1 MAEETKNKI
10 NKNWIIV
17 FNILF
22 YLGLAVV
29 IVGFVIWWLAVLGL
43 IIMVFSRFEE
53 ERIKD
58 YNLGV
63 EVK

>member
-29 IVGFVIWWLAVLGL
+29 IVGFAIWWLAVLGL

-63 EVK
+63 EIK